1 MFIPGVQGYIRFGI
15 SAQGSLPYPC
25 SVGEVAKASSGV
37 IRTEGRSY
45 KRVNP
50 GPLRLSQHGLE
61 DLTVFMPCA
70 TLLWHWF
77 LFLKVKP
84 NKMFHLF
91 RSGMPKLQVWHWA
104 VGLRECLRGDVRV
117 SPLVSHSCGL
127 SRVERAGGTEGG

>member
-1 MFIPGVQGYIRFGI
+1 MRWLRLRAGSSELREEVKKGSTRGPE
-15 SAQGSLPYPC
+15 AQPARL
-25 SVGEVAKASSGV
+25 
-37 IRTEGRSY
+37 GRSY
-45 KRVNP
+45 SFHAMCHFAMALV
-50 GPLRLSQHGLE
+50 L
-61 DLTVFMPCA
+61 V
-70 TLLWHWF
+70 
-77 LFLKVKP
+77 LKVKP